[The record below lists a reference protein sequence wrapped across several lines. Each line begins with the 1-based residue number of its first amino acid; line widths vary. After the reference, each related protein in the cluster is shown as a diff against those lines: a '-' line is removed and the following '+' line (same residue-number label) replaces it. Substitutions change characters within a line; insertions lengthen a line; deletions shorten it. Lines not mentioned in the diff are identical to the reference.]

1 MRLLIIVCYLAGLIT
16 AQATAAIPDL
26 FTCINKVFASTG
38 DASKRLITPANELYT
53 DARTGEKINDENYPI
68 AIAYAFTTAEVPAL
82 LNCATRSRVKP
93 TIRAGG
99 HHFEAYSSLN
109 GTLVIDI
116 AHLNSVSVSS
126 DRKTAVVGAGTR
138 LGGLYVALD
147 AYNTT
152 WTGGICPTVGVA
164 GYIAAGGFNMQMR
177 SMGMAVER
185 VRSIKAVLAS
195 GEVVTASKDSHS
207 DLFWAMLGGG
217 GGTYAVALEFT
228 LVLTPLPNSAMLYL
242 NWKNYKDDTAY
253 QIAKKFLEW
262 APKADPAFTSSIFIY
277 KDQVEVTGWYL
288 GKTQAQLQT
297 LIDSSGFQ
305 SISPKNLNQSI
316 VSGNCNTDASR
327 VFGVQGGIFEC
338 QPTSPFITFALNAA
352 PDPFT
357 PIPGFPQYQY
367 NETTSAPTVWTAPA
381 WNRLKRKSKSFII
394 QKDNLMKAAAIKE
407 VVKRIQSI
415 DTDSGITAEWHAWN
429 ISGTASQDTAF
440 AWRQKAYAHMEFTVR
455 GSDDAAIEA
464 TRTKW
469 MNDLEGY
476 LRPQLGAASY
486 TGYADSKISSNPFKS
501 YFGDNVCR
509 LVRVKRAY
517 DPTNVFTNPLAIP
530 PSVPKGVSC

>member
-195 GEVVTASKDSHS
+195 GEVVTAR
-207 DLFWAMLGGG
+207 
-217 GGTYAVALEFT
+217 
-228 LVLTPLPNSAMLYL
+228 
-242 NWKNYKDDTAY
+242 KNYKDDTAY